1 MATLLLQQA
10 SKSLA
15 SARRGGVLEQR
26 SVRDLMFG
34 GADEEIMVLHAE
46 LRAAVQG
53 EERSRKALDDISAAL
68 SDVTA
73 EARLVKAWLSEA
85 QVELEATN
93 AEAIRLRAALRAA
106 SDERDCYMLETFGCL
121 ASSSGILSLQAICLF
136 IHCSEFMQEEQVT
149 NQLAATTY
157 TRFTRFARED
167 KKGRCLPLSA
177 RRLQVVFGKNGGLE
191 QISIRKGYVD
201 MCTVDA
207 TTLTKI
213 SDERNDDIGLDEW
226 RARRSR
232 VRSGGEEVWSVITDG
247 NAGCRADRATSIRD
261 QGVFYHRRG
270 GQYKRFA
277 SKCDDSSL
285 DYWAHLAQE
294 ITLDHVKAV
303 GFLGDGFG
311 ATLEMSK

>member
-68 SDVTA
+68 SDVTT

-106 SDERDCYMLETFGCL
+106 SDERDCYRLEVDECAAAWGDKERVLLDCVRVSEGD
-121 ASSSGILSLQAICLF
+121 AS
-136 IHCSEFMQEEQVT
+136 
-149 NQLAATTY
+149 
-157 TRFTRFARED
+157 
-167 KKGRCLPLSA
+167 
-177 RRLQVVFGKNGGLE
+177 
-191 QISIRKGYVD
+191 
-201 MCTVDA
+201 
-207 TTLTKI
+207 
-213 SDERNDDIGLDEW
+213 
-226 RARRSR
+226 RARQENTRLVESKR
-232 VRSGGEEVWSVITDG
+232 VV
-247 NAGCRADRATSIRD
+247 RD
-261 QGVFYHRRG
+261 ENTCLRDIL
-270 GQYKRFA
+270 K
-277 SKCDDSSL
+277 
-285 DYWAHLAQE
+285 
-294 ITLDHVKAV
+294 
-303 GFLGDGFG
+303 
-311 ATLEMSK
+311 

>member
-106 SDERDCYMLETFGCL
+106 SDERDCYMLEVDECAAAWGDKERVLLDCVRVSEGDASRARQENTRLVESKRVVRDENTCL
-121 ASSSGILSLQAICLF
+121 RDIL
-136 IHCSEFMQEEQVT
+136 
-149 NQLAATTY
+149 
-157 TRFTRFARED
+157 
-167 KKGRCLPLSA
+167 K
-177 RRLQVVFGKNGGLE
+177 QVVAEASGARDSLE
-191 QISIRKGYVD
+191 
-201 MCTVDA
+201 
-207 TTLTKI
+207 L
-213 SDERNDDIGLDEW
+213 
-226 RARRSR
+226 ART
-232 VRSGGEEVWSVITDG
+232 E
-247 NAGCRADRATSIRD
+247 N
-261 QGVFYHRRG
+261 
-270 GQYKRFA
+270 
-277 SKCDDSSL
+277 
-285 DYWAHLAQE
+285 AHLRHLV
-294 ITLDHVKAV
+294 I
-303 GFLGDGFG
+303 
-311 ATLEMSK
+311 